1 MESNPALGGVIWVNY
16 GTRIETR
23 VGIGA
28 AGYRTY
34 KLRKMEKEQQ
44 IIEVAVETAPDESR
58 K

>member
-1 MESNPALGGVIWVNY
+1 MIGMLAL
-16 GTRIETR
+16 

>member
-1 MESNPALGGVIWVNY
+1 MKNIASVIVGGLALL
-16 GTRIETR
+16 
-23 VGIGA
+23 GIGTV
-28 AGYRTY
+28 GYRTY

>member
-1 MESNPALGGVIWVNY
+1 MKNLGQAVIGMLAL
-16 GTRIETR
+16 

-44 IIEVAVETAPDESR
+44 IIEVAVETAPDEPR

>member
-1 MESNPALGGVIWVNY
+1 MKNLGQAVIGMLAL
-16 GTRIETR
+16 

-34 KLRKMEKEQQ
+34 KLRKMEKEGQ
-44 IIEVAVETAPDESR
+44 IIEVAVETAPDEPR

>member
-1 MESNPALGGVIWVNY
+1 MLAL
-16 GTRIETR
+16 

-44 IIEVAVETAPDESR
+44 DRQIIEVAVETAPDESR